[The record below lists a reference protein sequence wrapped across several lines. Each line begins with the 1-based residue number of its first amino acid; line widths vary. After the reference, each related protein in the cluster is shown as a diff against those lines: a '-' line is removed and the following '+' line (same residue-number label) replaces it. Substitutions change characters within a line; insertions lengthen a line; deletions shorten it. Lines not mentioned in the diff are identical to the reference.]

1 VVRIELPRRNFG
13 VRSKIFI
20 NLMKLPKTRP
30 AGFTLIELLV
40 VIAIIAILA
49 TLAVP
54 NILSAI
60 DSAKLTKSGSNGAAL
75 AKSWI
80 KMTLDYAANPDV
92 NVGWPGDLANQDGKG
107 KINSVKD
114 FYERL
119 TTYGDLKLADLQ
131 PLITAPGLQAWEG
144 TSIQTLNPDK
154 NTAFKVFKVS
164 ESDGP
169 STVFISTKN
178 YTYNKE
184 LEKDKIPFGEKG
196 FVIVNK
202 QGNFSAFKP
211 KQFGSIANIGL
222 LPGRKDSQDR
232 PQESQDDLLSMN

>member
-1 VVRIELPRRNFG
+1 
-13 VRSKIFI
+13 
-20 NLMKLPKTRP
+20 MKLPKTRP

-80 KMTLDYAANPDV
+80 KMTLDYAANPDI
-92 NVGWPGDLANQDGKG
+92 NVGWPGDLAQQDSTGKLT
-107 KINSVKD
+107 NTKD
-114 FYERL
+114 FYKRL

-131 PLITAPGLQAWEG
+131 PLITAPGLQPWEG
-144 TSIQTLNPDK
+144 TSIETLNPDRM
-154 NTAFKVFKVS
+154 TAFKIFKVT

-169 STVFISTKN
+169 STVFICTKN

-184 LEKDKIPFGEKG
+184 LEKDKIPFGDKG
-196 FVIVNK
+196 FVVVNK
-202 QGNFSAFKP
+202 QGNFSAYKP
-211 KQFGSIANIGL
+211 KQAQSIQNVGL

-232 PQESQDDLLSMN
+232 PQESQDDYLSLN